1 MPWESVN
8 NVVQSVEDVK
18 GNPGERG
25 VLIVSSVRL
34 IWYMYGNKESNLS
47 IGYDCIT
54 RAEKK
59 VHFMANSVPKYF
71 LHLKAVKGTSRY
83 EFQFASLLEDAQS
96 AFDLILKYFRL
107 AGETANYRKVQLR
120 GSFTNRSS

>member
-1 MPWESVN
+1 M
-8 NVVQSVEDVK
+8 QSVEDVK